1 MLVALL
7 AAGISSAQEPPA
19 GGQSSP
25 SNPPT
30 NGSTPDAQPQ
40 SGAASAPATPSQG
53 QTQPSSPPP
62 VSPAKPSPIPPRK
75 KKPATKGTSNHK
87 VVIRNGGAKD
97 ESAQLSP
104 AMTKEEERRNREI
117 TTRLLA
123 ATDANLRGIAGRQL
137 TPAQQGQLNQ
147 IRTYMRQSKEASDA
161 GDLARAHTLAY
172 KAHLL
177 SDELR
182 K

>member
-7 AAGISSAQEPPA
+7 GAGISSAQEPPA

-25 SNPPT
+25 SNP
-30 NGSTPDAQPQ
+30 STSDAQPQ
-40 SGAASAPATPSQG
+40 SGAASAPGPLPPQG
-53 QTQPSSPPP
+53 QTPPQTLPPP
-62 VSPAKPSPIPPRK
+62 ANLAKPSPIPPRK
-75 KKPATKGTSNHK
+75 RKSATKGTSNHK
-87 VVIRNGGAKD
+87 VVIRNGGARD
-97 ESAQLSP
+97 QSAELSP

-117 TTRLLA
+117 TTRLMA
-123 ATDANLRGIAGRQL
+123 ATDANLKGIASRQL

-147 IRTYMRQSKEASDA
+147 IRTYMRQSKEASDS